1 MKGCFMENV
10 QITIPKLRIKEI
22 DIDVNNNGKHII
34 SIDIGLIN
42 KSGRCLSK
50 IRLDANKSWS
60 NANIKLTDRMNELLN
75 EFIFEVEK
83 EYLND
88 NLLELTEDY
97 NDNAIR

>member
-1 MKGCFMENV
+1 MENI

>member
-1 MKGCFMENV
+1 MENV

>member
-1 MKGCFMENV
+1 MENV

-22 DIDVNNNGKHII
+22 YIDVNNNGKHII

>member
-1 MKGCFMENV
+1 MENV
-10 QITIPKLRIKEI
+10 QITIPRLRIKEI

-60 NANIKLTDRMNELLN
+60 NANIKLTDKMNELLN